1 MQANTKP
8 NVRSR
13 NGAVV
18 PSRAVSEGHAR
29 RGAARMVGLALAGA
43 LVLALAGCTITLGN
57 SISYGSGTTIPVRV
71 LRGSDNATLV
81 QVPIYIGNK
90 GPYQFIL
97 DTGASISLID
107 RALAL
112 RLNLPWSGSRQP
124 VSGVGGT
131 EQVVFVSVAQWRL
144 DSLALPKTTIASGA
158 LPSDRGGPSIQ
169 GLLGSDLL
177 SQFGKITLDYNA
189 ATLTVYRQIGG

>member
-1 MQANTKP
+1 MLTA
-8 NVRSR
+8 SR
-13 NGAVV
+13 LGWQ
-18 PSRAVSEGHAR
+18 S
-29 RGAARMVGLALAGA
+29 RGAGVASARGKQNTARARAFMFGLL
-43 LVLALAGCTITLGN
+43 LTLTFALAGCTITLGN

-112 RLNLPWSGSRQP
+112 RLNLPRSGSRQP

-131 EQVVFVSVAQWRL
+131 EQVIFVSVAQWRI

-158 LPSDRGGPSIQ
+158 LPSGRGGPSIQ

>member
-13 NGAVV
+13 NGVPV
-18 PSRAVSEGHAR
+18 PSRAVSEGHAC
-29 RGAARMVGLALAGA
+29 RGAARMLGLALAGT

-81 QVPIYIGNK
+81 QVPVYIGNK

-112 RLNLPWSGSRQP
+112 RLNLPTSGSRQP
-124 VSGVGGT
+124 VSGVGGI
-131 EQVVFVSVAQWRL
+131 EQVVFVSVAQWRM
-144 DSLALPKTTIASGA
+144 DSLALPKTAIASGV
-158 LPSDRGGPSIQ
+158 LPNDRGGPSIQ